1 MTWISVKNVFILFH
15 NYIYSKRQKR
25 RKTRELHNIS
35 ELDSS
40 LYGNPSDTLTS
51 SSRLCEDWNFTYTT
65 CRDCLAEF
73 NSGNYSQMWKYAKEE
88 QYNTWS
94 GKTTRLDNRS
104 KLTNRQSANCEC
116 IYKHDTCNS
125 HSCGHHFDPSGLIL
139 NEMLSKI
146 SEESDNAENSKVRL
160 SSEELDSSHVKSL
173 TCNTDVHHLFSKA
186 ETTVPQHVLETSN
199 T

>member
-1 MTWISVKNVFILFH
+1 MS
-15 NYIYSKRQKR
+15 IYSKRQKK

-51 SSRLCEDWNFTYTT
+51 SSRLCEDRNFTYTT

-73 NSGNYSQMWKYAKEE
+73 NSGNYSQMWKYAKEDP
-88 QYNTWS
+88 YNTWS
-94 GKTTRLDNRS
+94 GKTLRSDNRS
-104 KLTNRQSANCEC
+104 KLSNRQSANCEC

-125 HSCGHHFDPSGLIL
+125 HSCGHHFEPSGLIL

-146 SEESDNAENSKVRL
+146 SEESDNVENNKVRL
-160 SSEELDSSHVKSL
+160 SSEELDSHVRSL

-186 ETTVPQHVLETSN
+186 DTTVPQHVLETSH